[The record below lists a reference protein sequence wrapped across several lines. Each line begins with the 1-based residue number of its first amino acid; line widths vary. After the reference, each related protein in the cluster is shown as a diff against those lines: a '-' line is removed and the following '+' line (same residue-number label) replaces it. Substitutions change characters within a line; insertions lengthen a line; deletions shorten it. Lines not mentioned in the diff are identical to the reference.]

1 MIDRNRDAYQSRTIS
16 DMLWP
21 IKIAQTTGEVISETS
36 MYNESASLGL
46 SEGTSSPPAATQI
59 QNANTIP
66 DQGQDAMT
74 RRIANIS
81 KIAEKP
87 NIAKAAQHSSSLHFI
102 GLQSQ
107 GCGVTASIT
116 QCAQKS
122 REAWPLKRTGSW
134 TIHAACWYAQIPT
147 HTHFAPVQKD
157 LHGTSSPPATGGVK
171 QSMWRPR

>member
-46 SEGTSSPPAATQI
+46 SEGTSSPTAATQI

-102 GLQSQ
+102 GLHRAVIARLLS
-107 GCGVTASIT
+107 A
-116 QCAQKS
+116 
-122 REAWPLKRTGSW
+122 
-134 TIHAACWYAQIPT
+134 
-147 HTHFAPVQKD
+147 
-157 LHGTSSPPATGGVK
+157 
-171 QSMWRPR
+171 